1 MKSNLKAR
9 QNKSLSNACAL
20 SIDLLFT
27 LAVRLYSGQVT
38 LGVTVE
44 SVSGLKSAALA
55 LTRKHPCLDYY
66 STLGVNFYV
75 NLMLSFQGPSV
86 SVMVVLSFPSFKSFS
101 AE

>member
-1 MKSNLKAR
+1 M
-9 QNKSLSNACAL
+9 
-20 SIDLLFT
+20 
-27 LAVRLYSGQVT
+27 
-38 LGVTVE
+38 E

-75 NLMLSFQGPSV
+75 KLMLSFQGPSV
-86 SVMVVLSFPSFKSFS
+86 SVMVVLSFSSFKSFS